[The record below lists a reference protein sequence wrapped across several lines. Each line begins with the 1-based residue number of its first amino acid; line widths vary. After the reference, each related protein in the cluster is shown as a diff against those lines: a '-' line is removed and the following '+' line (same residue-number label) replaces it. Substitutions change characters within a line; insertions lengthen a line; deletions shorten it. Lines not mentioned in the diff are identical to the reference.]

1 MDRTTYFRF
10 FIALNLLY
18 CNFLKFLMVTEEWN
32 PVVRARGW
40 IQPLWP
46 KKPKL
51 SNIIYS
57 LNHVLWL
64 ELFGV
69 LLKLLYGASFWSLC
83 LKIFSEASIYLLS
96 EDHFWSFHFKLLS
109 EDSICTYCILCS
121 WLEQTV
127 SARSSFYEN
136 KVLLTKPFQ
145 ACQNW
150 HQVSVYE
157 NKVLVQNYEPN
168 NNLATVN

>member
-1 MDRTTYFRF
+1 MHKVF
-10 FIALNLLY
+10 Y
-18 CNFLKFLMVTEEWN
+18 CKYLKVTEAWN
-32 PVVRARGW
+32 SAVRAVRVGSSSCD
-40 IQPLWP
+40 Q
-46 KKPKL
+46 K
-51 SNIIYS
+51 SQNSTNIIYS

-83 LKIFSEASIYLLS
+83 LKIFPGACIYLLS

-127 SARSSFYEN
+127 SAQSSFYEN
-136 KVLLTKPFQ
+136 KVLFTIPFQ
-145 ACQNW
+145 TSPCW
-150 HQVSVYE
+150 H
-157 NKVLVQNYEPN
+157 
-168 NNLATVN
+168 